1 MQILQ
6 NTIATIKHFQHR
18 QAAKSQGQTKKEG
31 VGVVMLKLN
40 KNKCVECGGHVP
52 AYLNYLCEDCWRDAL
67 NAKLEA
73 EDAAE
78 FIEQA
83 KRNQKQVGGR

>member
-6 NTIATIKHFQHR
+6 NTIAAIKYFQHHR
-18 QAAKSQGQTKKEG
+18 SNTNGQTKNKKEG
-31 VGVVMLKLN
+31 DLMGSI
-40 KNKCVECGGHVP
+40 KCVECGDHVP
-52 AYLNYLCEDCWRDAL
+52 AYLNYLCEDCWREAL

-83 KRNQKQVGGR
+83 KRNQNKVASK